1 MNEFVRI
8 AGYARPHAG
17 RLVIAV
23 ALAAA
28 TGVLE
33 AARTALI
40 QPILDGLG
48 AGGAGAKV
56 PSVAGYSLPR
66 IGDWLPTGGGYWA
79 TILGLMLGLTIL
91 RGMAEFASNFLL
103 TNVGQSVIVTLRLQ
117 LFEHVLAQSAAFF
130 NRHRATDLATHL
142 VSDVE
147 KMQSAVAQYLADAL
161 RESFTLVFLL
171 ALALTLSWK
180 LTLLALAIVPV
191 IALLTNVLGRRLRRA
206 SRATQEGVQEVLA
219 RAQET
224 FAGHRV
230 VQAYT
235 AERHE
240 ARRFEETSRRL
251 RGFNLRT
258 ARALFLPSPLMD
270 ILGVL
275 IGAAVIGYTRHLI
288 ATGEM
293 TVGTFTATLL
303 ALVRLY
309 DPVRKLT
316 QTWAAY
322 NQVAASAGRVFELL
336 DEHAEV
342 ADRPGAVEL
351 KGFEKEL
358 VFEKV
363 RFAYTSA
370 DRPALADVD
379 LTVEKGR
386 TVALV
391 GRSGGGKSTLMS
403 LLLRFH
409 DPTGGRILIDGTD
422 IRDLTLASLRSR
434 IAFVSQDVTL
444 FEGSFA
450 DNIAYGRTDA
460 DPEAVERAARAA
472 LAHDFIMER
481 GGYDTPVGESGK
493 ALSGGQR
500 QRIAIARAIFK
511 DAPILLL
518 DEATSA
524 LDAESER
531 LVQDALANLM
541 RGRTTLVIAHRLA
554 TVRSADRIVVL
565 EDGFILEEGTHDEL
579 LASGGAYR
587 RLHDAGNGDLRE

>member
-1 MNEFVRI
+1 MNEFARI
-8 AGYARPHAG
+8 VGYAKPHAG
-17 RLVIAV
+17 RLSIAIV
-23 ALAAA
+23 LAAA
-28 TGVLE
+28 TGILE

-48 AGGAGAKV
+48 AGGAVTSV
-56 PSVAGYSLPR
+56 PMVAGHALPH
-66 IGDWLPTGGGYWA
+66 IGDWLPNGGGYWL

-103 TNVGQSVIVTLRLQ
+103 TTVGQSVIVTLRLQ
-117 LFEHVLAQSAAFF
+117 VFEHVLAQSAAFF

-142 VSDVE
+142 VSDIE

-161 RESFTLVFLL
+161 RESFTLIFLL

-191 IALLTNVLGRRLRRA
+191 IALLTNILGRRLRRA
-206 SRATQEGVQEVLA
+206 SRATQEGVQDVFA

-224 FAGHRV
+224 FAGYRV

-240 ARRFEETSRRL
+240 AVRFRETSRRL

-270 ILGVL
+270 IIGVL
-275 IGAAVIGYTRHLI
+275 IGAAVIAYTRHLI
-288 ATGEM
+288 ATGQM

-342 ADRPGAVEL
+342 ANRPDAIQL
-351 KGFEKEL
+351 TTFERDI
-358 VFEKV
+358 VFENV
-363 RFAYTSA
+363 RFAYTTA
-370 DRPALADVD
+370 DRAALAGVN
-379 LTVEKGR
+379 LKIEKGR
-386 TVALV
+386 TIALV
-391 GRSGGGKSTLMS
+391 GKSGSGKSTLVS
-403 LLLRFH
+403 LFLRFH
-409 DPTGGRILIDGTD
+409 DPTAGRILIDGKD
-422 IRDLTLASLRSR
+422 IRELSLASLRSR

-450 DNIAYGRTDA
+450 DNIAYGQA
-460 DPEAVERAARAA
+460 DFDPAAIERAARAA

-481 GGYDTPVGESGK
+481 GGYDAPVGESGK

-531 LVQDALANLM
+531 SVQDALANLM

-554 TVRSADRIVVL
+554 TVQKADRIVVML
-565 EDGFILEEGTHDEL
+565 DGLIVEEGTHDEL
-579 LASGGAYR
+579 LARDGAYR
-587 RLHDAGNGDLRE
+587 RLYDAGTGELTA